1 MIDCWTMSC
10 DWFICHLIG
19 CLSRTRVSDPSEH
32 STTPTAS
39 SDTAVVG
46 GRTGRTKSYRVPP
59 APITTPA
66 VRLMFGCVY
75 CRLSESS
82 FYCDFSYFVYI
93 NYRFLADRLTGTLNL
108 VILNIFWF
116 VFTILNFWK
125 KKLVKCPLF
134 RQNYKCIFLYLIFN
148 WGGFGISQSQWIHEL
163 TRIHDDQQKMWM
175 WCLINVFVMRE
186 KG

>member
-82 FYCDFSYFVYI
+82 FYCDFPYFSYI
-93 NYRFLADRLTGTLNL
+93 NFRFLADRFDWHIKSCDFEYFLICLYYFKFLEEKVGKMS
-108 VILNIFWF
+108 F
-116 VFTILNFWK
+116 V
-125 KKLVKCPLF
+125 
-134 RQNYKCIFLYLIFN
+134 
-148 WGGFGISQSQWIHEL
+148 
-163 TRIHDDQQKMWM
+163 
-175 WCLINVFVMRE
+175 
-186 KG
+186 